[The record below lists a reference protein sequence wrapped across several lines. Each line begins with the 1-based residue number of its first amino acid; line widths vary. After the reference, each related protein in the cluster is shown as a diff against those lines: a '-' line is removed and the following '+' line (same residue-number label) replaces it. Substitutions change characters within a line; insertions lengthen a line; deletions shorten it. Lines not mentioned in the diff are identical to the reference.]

1 MNRKYIM
8 YTGLFI
14 CFCALLCAAM
24 WFPLGELYELREEYE
39 TLNSSNQGSSA
50 IIENLEARNN
60 SLSQIAKLRINSA
73 QTIPDAVA
81 FFSMIRPMIE
91 NNNISLLNMTTSG
104 QNNNGKKDNILQMK
118 LDGDYYAITRML
130 AEWRNLPVPSKI
142 TRLDLKRNHNLPSE
156 LVEIDVII
164 QVMTEDD

>member
-14 CFCALLCAAM
+14 GFCALLCTAI
-24 WFPLGELYELREEYE
+24 WFPLGMLYELREEYD
-39 TLNSSNQGSSA
+39 TLDSSNQGSSA

-60 SLSQIAKLRINSA
+60 SLSRITSLRINSS
-73 QTIPDAVA
+73 QTTTDAVA
-81 FFSMIRPMIE
+81 FYSMIRPSIE
-91 NNNISLLNMTTSG
+91 NNNISLLNMITSG
-104 QNNNGKKDNILQMK
+104 QDNDGRKDNILQMK

-142 TRLDLKRNHNLPSE
+142 TRLDLKRNHNLPEE
-156 LVEIDVII
+156 LVEIDVTVE
-164 QVMTEDD
+164 VMTED